1 MINKLQDFLQ
11 TTYAKANVPD
21 WFDKLQSVIQSQ
33 QEPEDQLVDAQSENT
48 HKEWII
54 ISDLNALFDNPS

>member
-21 WFDKLQSVIQSQ
+21 WFDELQSVIQSQ

-48 HKEWII
+48 HKDWII